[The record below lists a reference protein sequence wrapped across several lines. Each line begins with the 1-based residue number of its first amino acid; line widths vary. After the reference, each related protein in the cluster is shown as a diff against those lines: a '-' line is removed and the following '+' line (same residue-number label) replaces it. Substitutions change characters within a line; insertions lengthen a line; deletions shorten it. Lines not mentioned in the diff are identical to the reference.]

1 MAEEVKPRR
10 QYRSAARTRQREATR
25 AAIIDAATAGFIEN
39 GYATTTIAQIA
50 GRAQVSPETVYAVF
64 GTKRD
69 VLRAV
74 VEQASAGAPST
85 EAWRTGDWL
94 TRVKAEPDQ
103 RRRLELI
110 TDATR
115 DVLRRV
121 APIDEIVRSVAASDP
136 EIAELQSE
144 LERRR
149 RNDLRGLVQLL
160 AEAGPLRLPIDQ
172 AVDLWWALGH
182 STGPYRSLTVDRDW
196 SDRRARAVLIDV
208 VARALLAD
216 A

>member
-10 QYRSAARTRQREATR
+10 RYRSSARTRQREATR
-25 AAIIDAATAGFIEN
+25 AAIVDAATAAFIEN
-39 GYATTTIAQIA
+39 GYAATTIAQIA
-50 GRAQVSPETVYAVF
+50 ARAEVSPETVYAVF

-74 VEQASAGAPST
+74 VEQVSAGAPST
-85 EAWRTGDWL
+85 DAWRTGDWL
-94 TRVKAEPDQ
+94 ARVKAEPNQ
-103 RRRLELI
+103 RRRLELM

-136 EIAELQSE
+136 EIAELQDE

-149 RNDLRGLVQLL
+149 RSDLRGLVQLL
-160 AEAGPLRLPIDQ
+160 AEAGRLRVSIED

-182 STGPYRSLTVDRDW
+182 STGPYRSLTVDRGW
-196 SDRRARAVLIDV
+196 SDRRARAAVIEV
-208 VARALLAD
+208 VARALLD
-216 A
+216 DS

>member
-50 GRAQVSPETVYAVF
+50 ARAQVSPETVYAVF

-160 AEAGPLRLPIDQ
+160 AEAGPLRVSVDH

-182 STGPYRSLTVDRDW
+182 STGPYRSLTVDRGW
-196 SDRRARAVLIDV
+196 SHRRARAAIIDV